1 MNLRSGASLASAKA
15 SGPLAPALSSKA
27 SASASASAA
36 SASAS
41 GASASSSGA
50 PASSSSKDC
59 RGFLYILTNS
69 QSPSGTLKVGRT
81 NDYARRVSQ
90 YPKGSKYIEVF
101 GPLEDCHVAERHLL
115 SAMRARF
122 VSSDYGR
129 EYFRGNASELV
140 GYFHA
145 FCYERLQPDHMP
157 WMPVPMD
164 VDGAALGTAC

>member
-1 MNLRSGASLASAKA
+1 MNLRSGASLASAKE
-15 SGPLAPALSSKA
+15 SGP
-27 SASASASAA
+27 SAGAA
-36 SASAS
+36 SST
-41 GASASSSGA
+41 
-50 PASSSSKDC
+50 KDC

-81 NDYARRVSQ
+81 NDYARRVAQ

-115 SAMRARF
+115 SAMRAKF

-145 FCYERLQPDHMP
+145 FCYERLQPEHMP

-164 VDGAALGTAC
+164 VDGAALGAAC

>member
-1 MNLRSGASLASAKA
+1 MNLRSGASL
-15 SGPLAPALSSKA
+15 PPTIVPYRAPVA
-27 SASASASAA
+27 
-36 SASAS
+36 
-41 GASASSSGA
+41 GSASSAAG
-50 PASSSSKDC
+50 PSSTSATPMSSKDC

-81 NDYARRVSQ
+81 NDRARRVAQ

-101 GPLEDCHVAERHLL
+101 GPLEDCHVAERHLI

-145 FCYERLQPDHMP
+145 FCYERLQSDHMP

-164 VDGAALGTAC
+164 VDGAAT